1 MRPAARAPLGGVQLA
16 GVDLVVVDE
25 LHLSVRGMGFAE
37 DRQASDHRA
46 REQNSGREQVVEQR
60 QRIRRPGTHVVLD
73 PAGEAVPGAGGPC
86 GHRGDPAAVPSRPDG
101 SRKPEDADQRIE
113 PPGEARLL
121 PEMAKKPMHPHER
134 RYRQPQPLRRGEEGT
149 PLAAVDI
156 AWLRMDDA
164 TNLMHVHGVL
174 PLAGEITW
182 EQAAKPFAERLA
194 KVRRFGQRVARDES
208 NYGALVWTDDAH
220 FDLHRHLVEERVPP
234 PGDDAA
240 LAATIEKHLSQA
252 FDRAHPL
259 WQFHLLH
266 GHRGGTVLFGRV
278 HHAIGDGVALMLV
291 ILAMTDLT
299 RHGAGVGHIEHP
311 GHGGPHGHGGHRTEI
326 VNPFLELLLRPADE
340 SFGAVKKALEKVM
353 PETLRL
359 MLAPVEAYERVNPV
373 LRALGSAS
381 AFAALLASPSEP
393 ETPLRGELGVRKRV
407 AWTACLD
414 LEEVRDIGRRLG
426 GTINDVLNTAMAGS
440 LRRYLLKFG
449 TPPESLG
456 LRAAMP
462 VNLRPLSEMA
472 ELGNRFGLMFL
483 KMPVGIADP
492 VKRLEEFR
500 RRSAAL
506 KRSAEPLVVFTLLQ
520 AAGYLPEFVHGAM
533 VAIFGTKAT
542 AVFTNVPGPKQTL
555 YFAGQALTDFYFW
568 VPQAGHLGL
577 GVSILSYNGGV
588 RMGVGTDAGLIPDPE
603 RIVDGFHAEFE
614 ALSKAASRS

>member
-1 MRPAARAPLGGVQLA
+1 
-16 GVDLVVVDE
+16 
-25 LHLSVRGMGFAE
+25 
-37 DRQASDHRA
+37 
-46 REQNSGREQVVEQR
+46 
-60 QRIRRPGTHVVLD
+60 
-73 PAGEAVPGAGGPC
+73 
-86 GHRGDPAAVPSRPDG
+86 
-101 SRKPEDADQRIE
+101 
-113 PPGEARLL
+113 
-121 PEMAKKPMHPHER
+121 
-134 RYRQPQPLRRGEEGT
+134 LRRGEEGSA
-149 PLAAVDI
+149 LSAVDV

-194 KVRRFGQRVARDES
+194 KIRRFGQRVARDEAHF
-208 NYGALVWTDDAH
+208 GELVWTEDVH
-220 FDLHRHLVEERVPP
+220 FDLRRHLVEERIPE

-240 LAATIEKHLSQA
+240 LAATIEKYLSQA

-266 GHRGGTVLFGRV
+266 GHQGGTVLFGRV

-299 RHGAGVGHIEHP
+299 RHGAGVGHVDHP
-311 GHGGPHGHGGHRTEI
+311 RHEEPRHRHGGHHGHGGHRTEI
-326 VNPFLELLLRPADE
+326 ANPFLELMLRPADE
-340 SFGAVKKALEKVM
+340 SFSAVRKALEKVM

-359 MLAPVEAYERVNPV
+359 MLAPVEAFERVNPV
-373 LRALGSAS
+373 LRTLGSAGALAS
-381 AFAALLASPSEP
+381 LLASPGEP
-393 ETPLRGELGVRKRV
+393 ATPLRGELGVHKRV
-407 AWTACLD
+407 AWTARLPLD
-414 LEEVRDIGRRLG
+414 EVREIGKQLG
-426 GTINDVLNTAMAGS
+426 GTLNDVLNTAMAGS
-440 LRRYLLKFG
+440 LRRYLLQFG

-472 ELGNRFGLMFL
+472 EMGNRFGLMFL
-483 KMPVGIADP
+483 KMPVGMADP
-492 VKRLEEFR
+492 LARLDEFR

-506 KRSAEPLVVFTLLQ
+506 KKSAEPLVVFSLLQ
-520 AAGYLPEFVHGAM
+520 AAGYLPQFVHSAM
-533 VAIFGTKAT
+533 VSIFGSKAT

-555 YFAGQALTDFYFW
+555 YFAGQALTDLYFW

-603 RIVDGFHAEFE
+603 RIVDGFHAEYE
-614 ALSKAASRS
+614 ALSKAASRR

>member
-1 MRPAARAPLGGVQLA
+1 
-16 GVDLVVVDE
+16 
-25 LHLSVRGMGFAE
+25 
-37 DRQASDHRA
+37 
-46 REQNSGREQVVEQR
+46 
-60 QRIRRPGTHVVLD
+60 
-73 PAGEAVPGAGGPC
+73 
-86 GHRGDPAAVPSRPDG
+86 
-101 SRKPEDADQRIE
+101 
-113 PPGEARLL
+113 
-121 PEMAKKPMHPHER
+121 MAKKQKHPHER
-134 RYRQPQPLRRGEEGT
+134 RYRQPQPLRRGEAGT
-149 PLAAVDI
+149 RLTAVDI

-194 KVRRFGQRVARDES
+194 RIRRFGQRVARDES
-208 NYGALVWTDDAH
+208 NYGELVWTDDAH
-220 FDLHRHLVEERVPP
+220 FDLHRHLVEERIPA

-299 RHGAGVGHIEHP
+299 RHAAAVGHVDHSR
-311 GHGGPHGHGGHRTEI
+311 HGGHRTEI
-326 VNPFLELLLRPADE
+326 VNPFLELLPRPADE
-340 SFGAVKKALEKVM
+340 SFSAVKKALEKVM

-359 MLAPVEAYERVNPV
+359 MLAPVEAFERVNPV
-373 LRALGSAS
+373 LRAIGSAG
-381 AFAALLASPSEP
+381 AFASLLASPSEP
-393 ETPLRGELGVRKRV
+393 QTPLRGELGVHKRV
-407 AWTACLD
+407 AWTARLPLD
-414 LEEVRDIGRRLG
+414 EVREVGKQLG
-426 GTINDVLNTAMAGS
+426 GTLNDVLNSAMAGG
-440 LRRYLLKFG
+440 LRRYLLQFG

-472 ELGNRFGLMFL
+472 EMGNRFGLMFL
-483 KMPVGIADP
+483 KMPVGMADP
-492 VKRLEEFR
+492 LRRLEEFR

-506 KRSAEPLVVFTLLQ
+506 KRSAEPLVVLLSAGRRLPAGVRPLRDGGDLRHQ
-520 AAGYLPEFVHGAM
+520 GDGGLHQCPRSEADNLFRRPGAHRFLFLGAAGRPS
-533 VAIFGTKAT
+533 
-542 AVFTNVPGPKQTL
+542 
-555 YFAGQALTDFYFW
+555 
-568 VPQAGHLGL
+568 GL

-614 ALSKAASRS
+614 ALSKAASRR

>member
-1 MRPAARAPLGGVQLA
+1 MARK
-16 GVDLVVVDE
+16 
-25 LHLSVRGMGFAE
+25 
-37 DRQASDHRA
+37 
-46 REQNSGREQVVEQR
+46 N
-60 QRIRRPGTHVVLD
+60 
-73 PAGEAVPGAGGPC
+73 
-86 GHRGDPAAVPSRPDG
+86 
-101 SRKPEDADQRIE
+101 K
-113 PPGEARLL
+113 
-121 PEMAKKPMHPHER
+121 HPHER

-149 PLAAVDI
+149 PLTAVDT

-174 PLAGEITW
+174 PLGGEITW
-182 EQAAKPFAERLA
+182 EEAAKPFAERLA
-194 KVRRFGQRVARDES
+194 KIRRFGQRVARDES
-208 NYGALVWTDDAH
+208 KYGELVWTDDVH
-220 FDLHRHLVEERVPP
+220 FDLRRHLVEERIPA

-266 GHRGGTVLFGRV
+266 GHQGGTVLFGRV

-299 RHGAGVGHIEHP
+299 RHG
-311 GHGGPHGHGGHRTEI
+311 HGGRRGEI
-326 VNPFLELLLRPADE
+326 VNPFLELMLRPADE
-340 SFGAVKKALEKVM
+340 SFATVKHALEKVM

-359 MLAPVEAYERVNPV
+359 MLAPVEAFERVNPL
-373 LRALGSAS
+373 LRTLGSAG
-381 AFAALLASPSEP
+381 ALAALLASPSEP
-393 ETPLRGELGVRKRV
+393 PTPLHGELGVHKRV
-407 AWTACLD
+407 AWTARLD
-414 LEEVRDIGRRLG
+414 LEEVRDVGEQLG
-426 GTINDVLNTAMAGS
+426 GTINDVLNTAMAGG

-472 ELGNRFGLMFL
+472 AMGNRFGLMFL
-483 KMPVGIADP
+483 KMPVGMADP
-492 VKRLEEFR
+492 IARLEEFR

-506 KRSAEPLVVFTLLQ
+506 KKSAEPLLVFSLLQ
-520 AAGYLPEFVHGAM
+520 AAGYLPQFIHSIM

-542 AVFTNVPGPKQTL
+542 AVFTNVPGPRQTI
-555 YFAGQALTDFYFW
+555 YFAGQAVTDFYFW

-577 GVSILSYNGGV
+577 GVSILSYRGGV

-603 RIVDGFHAEFE
+603 RIIDGFHAEFE
-614 ALSKAASRS
+614 A

>member
-1 MRPAARAPLGGVQLA
+1 MARKQ
-16 GVDLVVVDE
+16 
-25 LHLSVRGMGFAE
+25 
-37 DRQASDHRA
+37 
-46 REQNSGREQVVEQR
+46 
-60 QRIRRPGTHVVLD
+60 
-73 PAGEAVPGAGGPC
+73 
-86 GHRGDPAAVPSRPDG
+86 
-101 SRKPEDADQRIE
+101 K
-113 PPGEARLL
+113 
-121 PEMAKKPMHPHER
+121 HPHER
-134 RYRQPQPLRRGEEGT
+134 RYRQPQPLRRGEEGSA
-149 PLAAVDI
+149 LSAVDV

-194 KVRRFGQRVARDES
+194 KIRRFGQRVARDEAHF
-208 NYGALVWTDDAH
+208 GELVWTEDVH
-220 FDLHRHLVEERVPP
+220 FDLRRHLVEERIPE

-240 LAATIEKHLSQA
+240 LAATIEKYLSQA

-266 GHRGGTVLFGRV
+266 GHQGGTVLFGRV

-299 RHGAGVGHIEHP
+299 RHGAGVGHVDHP
-311 GHGGPHGHGGHRTEI
+311 RHEEPRHRHGGHHGHGGHRTEI
-326 VNPFLELLLRPADE
+326 ANPFLELMLRPADE
-340 SFGAVKKALEKVM
+340 SFSAVRKALEKVM

-359 MLAPVEAYERVNPV
+359 MLAPVEAFERVNPV
-373 LRALGSAS
+373 LRTLGSAGALAS
-381 AFAALLASPSEP
+381 LLASPGEP
-393 ETPLRGELGVRKRV
+393 ATPLRGELGVHKRV
-407 AWTACLD
+407 AWTARLPLD
-414 LEEVRDIGRRLG
+414 EVREIGKQLG
-426 GTINDVLNTAMAGS
+426 GTLNDVLNTAMAGS
-440 LRRYLLKFG
+440 LRRYLLQFG

-472 ELGNRFGLMFL
+472 EMGNRFGLMFL
-483 KMPVGIADP
+483 KMPVGMADP
-492 VKRLEEFR
+492 LARLDEFR

-506 KRSAEPLVVFTLLQ
+506 KKSAEPLVVFSLLQ
-520 AAGYLPEFVHGAM
+520 AAGYLPQFVHSAM
-533 VAIFGTKAT
+533 VSIFGSKAT

-555 YFAGQALTDFYFW
+555 YFAGQALTDLYFW

-603 RIVDGFHAEFE
+603 RIVDGFHAEYE
-614 ALSKAASRS
+614 ALSKAASRR

>member
-1 MRPAARAPLGGVQLA
+1 MVIEEILLRAPA
-16 GVDLVVVDE
+16 GTAG
-25 LHLSVRGMGFAE
+25 S
-37 DRQASDHRA
+37 
-46 REQNSGREQVVEQR
+46 
-60 QRIRRPGTHVVLD
+60 RRPVN
-73 PAGEAVPGAGGPC
+73 
-86 GHRGDPAAVPSRPDG
+86 
-101 SRKPEDADQRIE
+101 ADQRRE
-113 PPGEARLL
+113 PPGEVRLL
-121 PEMAKKPMHPHER
+121 PEMAKKQKHPHER

-149 PLAAVDI
+149 PLTSVDI

-194 KVRRFGQRVARDES
+194 KIRRFGQRVARDES
-208 NYGALVWTDDAH
+208 NYGELVWTDDAH
-220 FDLHRHLVEERVPP
+220 FDLHRHLVEERIPA

-240 LAATIEKHLSQA
+240 LAAAIEKHLSQA

-299 RHGAGVGHIEHP
+299 RHGAGVGHVDHP
-311 GHGGPHGHGGHRTEI
+311 RQDDHRHGHDSHRRQGDTHRHGGHRIEI

-340 SFGAVKKALEKVM
+340 SFSAVKKALEKVM

-359 MLAPVEAYERVNPV
+359 MLAPVEAFERVNPV
-373 LRALGSAS
+373 LRAIGSAG
-381 AFAALLASPSEP
+381 AFASLLASPSEP
-393 ETPLRGELGVRKRV
+393 QTPLRGDLGVHKRV
-407 AWTACLD
+407 AWTARLPLD
-414 LEEVRDIGRRLG
+414 EVREVGKQLG
-426 GTINDVLNTAMAGS
+426 GTLNDVLNSAMAGG
-440 LRRYLLKFG
+440 LRRYLLQFG

-472 ELGNRFGLMFL
+472 EMGNRFGLMFL
-483 KMPVGIADP
+483 KMPVGMADP
-492 VKRLEEFR
+492 LQRLEEFR

-506 KRSAEPLVVFTLLQ
+506 KRSAEPLVVFSLLQ
-520 AAGYLPEFVHGAM
+520 AAGYLPEFVHAAM

-542 AVFTNVPGPKQTL
+542 AVFTNVPGPKQTI

-614 ALSKAASRS
+614 ALSKAAARR